1 MKFFDVMEE
10 TRLVFFVRVVEI
22 NSSTDYLEIF
32 ALNQVFQ
39 CYGWDTVGVFV
50 KIVEME
56 GKVWFTI

>member
-1 MKFFDVMEE
+1 M
-10 TRLVFFVRVVEI
+10 VFFVNLVEI